1 MHATEHRIGLKV
13 HGPNL
18 SNDITGTDPLKD
30 NLKLIDCK
38 ATETGNADAEMTA
51 DLVNKLS
58 QAMVKVLSQEPI
70 NLAREKQ
77 GLPTANIVILR
88 GCGVK
93 IKLDPFFK
101 RHGLNGFAICPTCI
115 LNGLSQSIGLKTF
128 AVPGATGDY
137 HTNLFVKADKS
148 MDLFLNGSIDE
159 TTGERQD
166 YQFGFLHIK
175 AIDETGHDKNME

>member
-1 MHATEHRIGLKV
+1 LHATEHRIGLKV

-30 NLKLIDCK
+30 NLKLIECK
-38 ATETGNADAEMTA
+38 ATEAGDANAEMTA

-58 QAMVKVLSQEPI
+58 QAMVTVLSQEPL
-70 NLAREKQ
+70 NLEREKQ

-93 IKLDPFFK
+93 IKLDPFLE

-115 LNGLSQSIGLKTF
+115 LNG
-128 AVPGATGDY
+128 
-137 HTNLFVKADKS
+137 
-148 MDLFLNGSIDE
+148 
-159 TTGERQD
+159 
-166 YQFGFLHIK
+166 
-175 AIDETGHDKNME
+175 